1 MKQLIRVLCCIP
13 LFILGLTA
21 CGGDDTAKS
30 SDEDSGTATAATAA
44 DSPEVTAI
52 KFFEAIYLHN
62 NLKEAKSHATPSM
75 QRVLGSYSSGKAV
88 GRTLLNM
95 SFDEVVITVEDT
107 NKNVREFYTDK
118 ADVMLIFT
126 GKYDGNT
133 QVNMRMIKLIKQDGH
148 WMVSEIKNDPFSRTK
163 V

>member
-1 MKQLIRVLCCIP
+1 MNNLFRALTCLP
-13 LFILGLTA
+13 LFLLALTA
-21 CGGDDTAKS
+21 CGGDDAAKTA
-30 SDEDSGTATAATAA
+30 ETENVTATAATAS
-44 DSPEVTAI
+44 DSPEVTAV
-52 KFFEAIYLHN
+52 KFFEAIYVHN
-62 NLKEAKSHATPSM
+62 DIKEAKSHATPSL
-75 QRVLGSYSSGKAV
+75 QRVLGAYSSGKAV

-95 SFDEVVITVEDT
+95 SFDEVVITIEDT

-133 QVNMRMIKLIKQDGH
+133 QVNMRMVKMVKQNGH
-148 WMVSEIKNDPFSRTK
+148 WMVSEIKNDPFARTK

>member
-1 MKQLIRVLCCIP
+1 MNNIFRALTCIP
-13 LFILGLTA
+13 LLILGLAA
-21 CGGDDTAKS
+21 CGGDDSAKTEETETA
-30 SDEDSGTATAATAA
+30 TATAATAA
-44 DSPEVTAI
+44 DSPEVTAV
-52 KFFEAIYLHN
+52 KFFEAIYVHN
-62 NLKEAKSHATPSM
+62 DIKEAKAHATPSM
-75 QRVLGSYSSGKAV
+75 QRVLGAYSSGKAV

-95 SFDEVVITVEDT
+95 SFDEVVITIEDT

-118 ADVMLIFT
+118 AEVMLIFT

-133 QVNMRMIKLIKQDGH
+133 QVNMRMVKLVKQDGH

>member
-1 MKQLIRVLCCIP
+1 
-13 LFILGLTA
+13 
-21 CGGDDTAKS
+21 
-30 SDEDSGTATAATAA
+30 
-44 DSPEVTAI
+44 
-52 KFFEAIYLHN
+52 
-62 NLKEAKSHATPSM
+62 
-75 QRVLGSYSSGKAV
+75 
-88 GRTLLNM
+88 M

-133 QVNMRMIKLIKQDGH
+133 QVNMRMIKLVKQDGH
-148 WMVSEIKNDPFSRTK
+148 WMVSEIKNDPFARTK

>member
-1 MKQLIRVLCCIP
+1 MNNLFRALTCLP
-13 LFILGLTA
+13 LFLLALTA
-21 CGGDDTAKS
+21 CGGDDAAKTA
-30 SDEDSGTATAATAA
+30 ETENVTATAATAS
-44 DSPEVTAI
+44 DSPEVTAV
-52 KFFEAIYLHN
+52 KFFEAIYVHN
-62 NLKEAKSHATPSM
+62 DIKEAKSHATPSL
-75 QRVLGSYSSGKAV
+75 QRVLGAYSSGKAV

-95 SFDEVVITVEDT
+95 SFDEVVITIEDT

-133 QVNMRMIKLIKQDGH
+133 QVNMRMVKMVKQDGH
-148 WMVSEIKNDPFSRTK
+148 WMVSEIKNDPFARTK

>member
-1 MKQLIRVLCCIP
+1 MNNLIRALICVP
-13 LFILGLTA
+13 LLVLGLIA
-21 CGGDDTAKS
+21 CGGDDSAPS
-30 SDEDSGTATAATAA
+30 APAEGTATAATAI
-44 DSPEVTAI
+44 DSPEVTAV
-52 KFFEAIYLHN
+52 KFFEAIYVDN
-62 NLKEAKSHATPSM
+62 DIKAAKSHATPSM
-75 QRVLGSYSSGKAV
+75 QRVLSAYSSGKAV

-133 QVNMRMIKLIKQDGH
+133 QVNMRMIKLIKQDGN
-148 WMVSEIKNDPFSRTK
+148 WMVSEIKNDPFARTK